1 MLNEKIHLC
10 MKTANIDDF
19 SMILQD
25 AKQQL
30 QLFFTVHREVS
41 SQVID
46 FAKKTNH
53 NLQNNTIPAFEKN
66 LNPKSFYHQ
75 PIESRLF
82 ELEQSISVYLLQEMN
97 YALRH
102 LAKTKDDYTYLYLCT
117 RVFFTDLI
125 VNYDHIC
132 TQPAFKLN
140 HQVQDFMNRLIAWS
154 AITEKRHHEIF
165 LHYHDNDYQLQHQKA
180 EKVIYDLF
188 NTLEI
193 GIQQETK
200 LQKELQHLYTQENE
214 IHSMFWLKK
223 IFIKKPNFTQL
234 INETLDKI
242 YSIRQKIYSDMM
254 MMNHTHPHT
263 MFNIKEEQMSL
274 SSTSH
279 YLYALNMGENGFSRL
294 PILIRLP
301 KDQKTF
307 DMRKV
312 QSNLVND
319 YNLLNQQWFAIT
331 QQNTSIEH

>member
-1 MLNEKIHLC
+1 MLNEKMHLC
-10 MKTANIDDF
+10 TKTANTNDF
-19 SMILQD
+19 IMILQD

-41 SQVID
+41 SQVIE

-53 NLQNNTIPAFEKN
+53 NLQNHTIPAFEKN

-75 PIESRLF
+75 PIEARLF

-117 RVFFTDLI
+117 RLFFTNLI
-125 VNYDHIC
+125 VNYDNIRN
-132 TQPAFKLN
+132 QPTFKPN
-140 HQVQDFMNRLIAWS
+140 HQIQDFMNRLLAWN

-188 NTLEI
+188 NTLET
-193 GIQQETK
+193 GIKQEIK
-200 LQKELQHLYTQENE
+200 LQKELQRLYAQEDE
-214 IHSMFWLKK
+214 IYSMFWLKK
-223 IFIKKPNFTQL
+223 IFIKKPNFTRL
-234 INETLDKI
+234 INETLNKI
-242 YSIRQKIYSDMM
+242 YAIRQKIYSDMM
-254 MMNHTHPHT
+254 MINNIHPHT
-263 MFNIKEEQMSL
+263 MFSIKDDPMSI
-274 SSTSH
+274 SSTQH

-301 KDQKTF
+301 KDKKAF
-307 DMRKV
+307 DMRKI

-331 QQNTSIEH
+331 QHHQSMEH